1 MVSNTELNKI
11 QRLQDTCVSLI
22 KNPKCTQKILCVRDI
37 VKLENL
43 KFAYKLMNSI
53 LPIKVCNAA
62 LSDHKGNSLKKSH
75 RYSTRNKSIPN
86 TPANVSSNYL
96 NSVLCKSLLEYRTLE
111 VETRELKSYTSFV
124 SHWKKLLR
132 S

>member
-1 MVSNTELNKI
+1 MISNTELNKL
-11 QRLQDTCVSLI
+11 QRLQDTCVSII
-22 KNPKCTQKILCVRDI
+22 KNPKYTKKILNVRDI

-43 KFAYKLMNSI
+43 KFAYKLMNKM

-75 RYSTRNKSIPN
+75 RYCTRNKSIPN

-96 NSVLCKSLLEYRTLE
+96 NR
-111 VETRELKSYTSFV
+111 
-124 SHWKKLLR
+124 
-132 S
+132 

>member
-1 MVSNTELNKI
+1 
-11 QRLQDTCVSLI
+11 
-22 KNPKCTQKILCVRDI
+22 
-37 VKLENL
+37 
-43 KFAYKLMNSI
+43 MNSK

-62 LSDHKGNSLKKSH
+62 LADHKGNSLQKSH
-75 RYSTRNKSIPN
+75 RYSTRHKSIPN

-124 SHWKKLLR
+124 SRCKKLLR